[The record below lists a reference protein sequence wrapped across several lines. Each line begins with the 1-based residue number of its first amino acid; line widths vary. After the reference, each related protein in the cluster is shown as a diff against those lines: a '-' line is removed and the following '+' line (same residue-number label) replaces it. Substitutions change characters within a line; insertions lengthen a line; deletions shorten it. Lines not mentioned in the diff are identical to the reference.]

1 MKIKSAKYPSKARSS
16 YLPPFAVNKDN
27 PKKGRDYPFL
37 SNCSNKGDAG
47 GCSDWVVPS
56 VMELTGDEE
65 RRAECF
71 MG

>member
-37 SNCSNKGDAG
+37 SNCSNKGDARIG
-47 GCSDWVVPS
+47 WYP
-56 VMELTGDEE
+56 L
-65 RRAECF
+65 
-71 MG
+71 